1 MQIMTKI
8 NNFEEIFFKS
18 SIIFH
23 VFAHRQRRTV
33 IHNCPA
39 FCFCTTHILIHT
51 RGKLP
56 YTHPHPSSG
65 HEKNGACGDTYPACA
80 VCLSYRRT
88 TEANY
93 FTSPTFIRY
102 SAICTALSAAPLRIW
117 SPLSHSVRPQSSA
130 RSLRTRP
137 TYTSSR
143 PAVSSGIG

>member
-56 YTHPHPSSG
+56 YTHPHPSPG
-65 HEKNGACGDTYPACA
+65 HEKTAHA
-80 VCLSYRRT
+80 VIHTPHAPSVYRT
-88 TEANY
+88 G
-93 FTSPTFIRY
+93 
-102 SAICTALSAAPLRIW
+102 
-117 SPLSHSVRPQSSA
+117 VRPKHI
-130 RSLRTRP
+130 
-137 TYTSSR
+137 TSR
-143 PAVSSGIG
+143 RLPL